1 MITFQ
6 NEPSERLRAASEVI
20 NVLNKDSNLTAE
32 AIGKSGDEI
41 TAIRNHYGN
50 GEVVWIPSM
59 IGLGARRGSSEPLS
73 AFLRQELENSLIY
86 NPVNLKKYEKGI
98 LMRTMKSNR
107 SYLSV
112 IINKNTDTRNL
123 EINIPESLRPV
134 VIFSNKSGSVSNRNI
149 CTIHPEETLI
159 IRWDQLVDP

>member
-59 IGLGARRGSSEPLS
+59 IGL
-73 AFLRQELENSLIY
+73 
-86 NPVNLKKYEKGI
+86 
-98 LMRTMKSNR
+98 
-107 SYLSV
+107 
-112 IINKNTDTRNL
+112 
-123 EINIPESLRPV
+123 
-134 VIFSNKSGSVSNRNI
+134 
-149 CTIHPEETLI
+149 
-159 IRWDQLVDP
+159 